1 MMAFLL
7 LAPASTKWLGWR
19 KDRTSPRDRLGRFC
33 DIYCAVRLRH
43 SFCVTCYRWHSV
55 EQLFQWKL
63 WTKILTTLV
72 KRRKSYKCVC
82 INSWGVFLTRVHKS
96 FTGNLARY
104 SFSLFEQNTTPN
116 EQDEWTTAELL
127 TSKTMDDYRNSP
139 TVKFCTDLF
148 PAHRCPFAIKF
159 NF

>member
-33 DIYCAVRLRH
+33 DIYCAVILRH
-43 SFCVTCYRWHSV
+43 SFYVTCYRWHSV

-96 FTGNLARY
+96 FTGNLARH
-104 SFSLFEQNTTPN
+104 SFSLFEQNTTQP
-116 EQDEWTTAELL
+116 Q
-127 TSKTMDDYRNSP
+127 TSKTSEQRPSFSLAKRWTITEIRPQSNSVL
-139 TVKFCTDLF
+139 TYSLLTDVLSL
-148 PAHRCPFAIKF
+148 
-159 NF
+159 